1 MCELVVVW
9 LSLGSKTTWYGSQ
22 KQKKKKKSGKM
33 KLLQKKLKNNSETYI
48 YNLHYCSGVNLDF
61 KLCFKLFLQKE
72 I

>member
-1 MCELVVVW
+1 
-9 LSLGSKTTWYGSQ
+9 
-22 KQKKKKKSGKM
+22 M
-33 KLLQKKLKNNSETYI
+33 KLQQKKLKNNSETYI